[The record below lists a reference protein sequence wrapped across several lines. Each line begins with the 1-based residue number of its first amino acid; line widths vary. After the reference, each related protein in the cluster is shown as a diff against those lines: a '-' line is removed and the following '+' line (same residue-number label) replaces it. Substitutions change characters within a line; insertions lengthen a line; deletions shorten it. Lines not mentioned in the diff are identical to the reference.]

1 MQLVARIFKSADQ
14 ARDAATALEAAG
26 YSADV
31 IHVMTASSPPPP
43 APAAEGEEAPAPK
56 KSAGKAATAQDVMA
70 AVSAIGELESTRA
83 MLLAKA
89 LKDGK
94 SVVIVGDLVGYLAAA
109 EEIMSKCGAEPAE
122 ALRMPKPDNPS
133 PFSDFIGMPCLED
146 RLSFFSGDNPLK
158 DSNWLMF
165 PVELKTGFTMFNGDL
180 LNDPAPLSSKI
191 GFKPL
196 SEEKPWKTSF
206 GFKLLTNQQD

>member
-1 MQLVARIFKSADQ
+1 MQLVARIFATADQ

-31 IHVMTASSPPPP
+31 IHVMSPSSPPPA
-43 APAAEGEEAPAPK
+43 APAEGEEAPKK
-56 KSAGKAATAQDVMA
+56 KSAGKAPSAEDIMA
-70 AVSAIGELESTRA
+70 AVGETGDLGLPRA

-89 LKDGK
+89 MKDGK

-109 EEIMSKCGAEPAE
+109 EEIMSKCGAEPGE
-122 ALRMPKPDNPS
+122 ALRTPKPDNPS
-133 PFSDFIGMPCLED
+133 PFSDFIGMPCLEN

-158 DSNWLMF
+158 DSNWLAF
-165 PVELKTGFTMFNGDL
+165 PVELKNEFTLFKDEL
-180 LNDPAPLSSKI
+180 INDPAPFSAKI

-206 GFKLLTNQQD
+206 GFKLLSNQQD

>member
-1 MQLVARIFKSADQ
+1 MELVARIFQSADQ

-31 IHVMTASSPPPP
+31 IYVMTPSSPAPVAEGDEDAPPP
-43 APAAEGEEAPAPK
+43 SSGKVP
-56 KSAGKAATAQDVMA
+56 SADELMA
-70 AVSAIGELESTRA
+70 AVSASGDLGLPRALMLE
-83 MLLAKA
+83 KA

-94 SVVIVGDLVGYLAAA
+94 SVVVVGDLVGYLAAA
-109 EEIMSKCGAEPAE
+109 EEIMSKCGAEPSE
-122 ALRMPKPDNPS
+122 LLRTPKADNPS
-133 PFSDFIGMPCLED
+133 PFSDFIGMPCLEN

-158 DSNWLMF
+158 DSNWTLF
-165 PVELKTGFTMFNGDL
+165 PVELKNEFTLFKGEL
-180 LNDPAPLSSKI
+180 QNDPAPFSTKI

-206 GFKLLTNQQD
+206 GFKLLSNQED